1 MDATYIG
8 LVVVGGSIANLLIG
22 LMFVARVNRPDKARI
37 LGLSGTAMAV
47 PLLLASVIAVA
58 GARGTWDVVLP
69 LGFVGFAIIEI
80 WVDVISDFE
89 VRTSR
94 WLGPYLAAFYLGQW
108 CVIGAAF
115 RAVPLGGAV
124 VLVSYFLC
132 LAATVYSFR
141 RVGHGVG
148 EDTEVPRAPAQRP

>member
-1 MDATYIG
+1 MYLG
-8 LVVVGGSIANLLIG
+8 LVVGGGVIANLLIG
-22 LMFVARVNRPDKARI
+22 SMFVARVHKPDTARI

-47 PLLLASVIAVA
+47 PLLLASVLAIVT
-58 GARGTWDVVLP
+58 AREMWDVVLP
-69 LGFVGFAIIEI
+69 LGFVGFAIIET
-80 WVDVISDFE
+80 WVDVVSDFE

-94 WLGPYLAAFYLGQW
+94 WLGPYLAAFYVGQW

-115 RAVPLGGAV
+115 RATPVGGAA

-141 RVGHGVG
+141 HVGHGVG
-148 EDTEVPRAPAQRP
+148 NETEVSPEPVQRP